1 METDNR
7 LMISNLQKLDHFYSL
22 MSRATNLP
30 YTECDAET
38 FDDQIF
44 IFTEEADANAMAEKL
59 NADRYPVTV
68 ANFDRVK
75 MQALYTGLYLT
86 GVNRVA
92 FHNGSGLCYLPL
104 ASIVTI
110 KKPEQKPGMA
120 PVMNDSLQMTA
131 VYFLQELRRPDVEN
145 SPERTSKL
153 RELEQELIANLLR
166 SRFIVALDTTD
177 VKGTPD
183 LSKPNPDLKLPFLKN
198 QSGDTMQPI
207 FSDLW
212 EFEKFRVK
220 NPRKLQPLALPF
232 QKLIPSLIQDI
243 RGYVLNPMGF
253 NLMLPKDRVE
263 TLIKQS

>member
-1 METDNR
+1 
-7 LMISNLQKLDHFYSL
+7 
-22 MSRATNLP
+22 
-30 YTECDAET
+30 
-38 FDDQIF
+38 
-44 IFTEEADANAMAEKL
+44 
-59 NADRYPVTV
+59 
-68 ANFDRVK
+68 
-75 MQALYTGLYLT
+75 
-86 GVNRVA
+86 
-92 FHNGSGLCYLPL
+92 
-104 ASIVTI
+104 
-110 KKPEQKPGMA
+110 
-120 PVMNDSLQMTA
+120 MNDSLQMTA

-263 TLIKQS
+263 ALIKQS